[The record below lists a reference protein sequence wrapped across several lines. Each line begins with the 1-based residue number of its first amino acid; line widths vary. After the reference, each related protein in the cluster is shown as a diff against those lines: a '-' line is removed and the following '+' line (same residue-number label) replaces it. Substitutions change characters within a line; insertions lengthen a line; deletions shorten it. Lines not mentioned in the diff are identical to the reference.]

1 VKELSGEA
9 WSRRSSATTSSGHD
23 QVESDPYGGAGMS
36 GTASVE
42 LVKVEKQLGFCQL
55 RIQQTFKRRIRAI
68 VTSAMMLAGPLI
80 KNKTMTLWNRK

>member
-1 VKELSGEA
+1 
-9 WSRRSSATTSSGHD
+9 
-23 QVESDPYGGAGMS
+23 MS

-80 KNKTMTLWNRK
+80 KNKTMTL